1 MNLSWM
7 YWFLLKPVNF
17 SKAEILQVTSI
28 QLRAGCDHGVVDLID
43 LILDIGFE
51 VFVEDRVTERVVLVQ
66 EDVGKRPRRG

>member
-1 MNLSWM
+1 MDVLVLVEAGQ
-7 YWFLLKPVNF
+7 FF
-17 SKAEILQVTSI
+17 EAEILQVTSI